1 MVTSVTN
8 LSRSGLSDW
17 LIQRVTAV
25 ILAVFTLVILGYFF
39 THPNLQYQDWHEF
52 MSCTAMR
59 IFSLISI
66 LAIAGHAW
74 VGLWTIATDYLKPT
88 GIRFLFQA
96 ACALALFV
104 YVVWAVQILWG
115 L

>member
-8 LSRSGLSDW
+8 LGRSGLSDW

-25 ILAVFTLVILGYFF
+25 IVAAFSFVMLGFF
-39 THPNLQYQDWHEF
+39 ITHPDLQYADWYNF
-52 MSCTAMR
+52 MSSTSMR
-59 IFSLISI
+59 IFTLISL
-66 LAIAGHAW
+66 LAISGHAW

-104 YVVWAVQILWG
+104 YFAWAVQILWG

>member
-17 LIQRVTAV
+17 LIQRATAV
-25 ILAVFTLVILGYFF
+25 ILAVYTLVMFGFF
-39 THPNLQYQDWHEF
+39 LINPDLDYKTWHDF

-59 IFSLISI
+59 IFTLIAL
-66 LAIAGHAW
+66 LAISAHAW
-74 VGLWTIATDYLKPT
+74 VGLWTIATDYLKPP

-96 ACALALFV
+96 ACATALFV
-104 YVVWAVQILWG
+104 YLVWGVQILWG

>member
-8 LSRSGLSDW
+8 LGRSGLSDW

-25 ILAVFTLVILGYFF
+25 IVAAFSFVMLGFF
-39 THPNLQYQDWHEF
+39 ISHPDLQYADWYSF

-59 IFSLISI
+59 IFTLISL
-66 LAIAGHAW
+66 LAISGHAW

-96 ACALALFV
+96 ACLF
-104 YVVWAVQILWG
+104 ATLKAASSIILILWG

>member
-8 LSRSGLSDW
+8 LGRSGLSDW

-25 ILAVFTLVILGYFF
+25 VVAAFSIVMLAYFV
-39 THPNLQYQDWHEF
+39 THPNLQYAEWHDF

-59 IFSLISI
+59 IFTLMSV

-104 YVVWAVQILWG
+104 YLVWAVQILWG